1 MTRRGWIFGALLALQ
16 PALAHAGLYML
27 VDGVPGAVTTAP
39 WTSWHPA
46 LSYSLTLDQSKTELP
61 FQLTVTMERSAAS
74 VAAIQQ
80 AAFARSTFR
89 RIILDNAAPLA
100 APGSQL
106 TFTRLTCEEAVI
118 RSFGS
123 SAAAGQPAVSE
134 LVLTCGRLLWDEF
147 DYNNAGAATK
157 AGKGSW
163 NFRTNTP

>member
-1 MTRRGWIFGALLALQ
+1 MVGALLALQ
-16 PALAHAGLYML
+16 PTLAHAGLYML
-27 VDGVPGAVTTAP
+27 VDGVPGGVTTAP

-46 LSYSLTLDQSKTELP
+46 LSYSLALDQSNSELP

-80 AAFARSTFR
+80 AAFARSAFR

-100 APGSQL
+100 AGAQL

-118 RSFGS
+118 RSFAS
-123 SAAAGQPAVSE
+123 SANSGQAAVSQ

>member
-1 MTRRGWIFGALLALQ
+1 MTRRGLIFGALLALQ

-27 VDGVPGAVTTAP
+27 VDGVPGGVITAP
-39 WTSWHPA
+39 WTGWHPA
-46 LSYSLTLDQSKTELP
+46 MSYSVALDRSNSELP
-61 FQLTVTMERSAAS
+61 FQLTVTMERNAAS

-80 AAFARSTFR
+80 AAFSGSAFR
-89 RIILDNAAPLA
+89 RIMLDNAAPLTA
-100 APGSQL
+100 TGTLL

-118 RSFGS
+118 RSFAS
-123 SAAAGQPAVSE
+123 SANTGQAAVSQ
-134 LVLTCGRLLWDEF
+134 LVLSCGRLSWDEF